1 MPHVVDTTALLDE
14 GLITPDQARVIAER
28 ARQTMVSLAV
38 NTVLTSGVI
47 AAALGFVLWLQDAL
61 AVSVL
66 GSVLAILGAA
76 VLFRGAQ
83 SLRMFGNAAALI
95 GAGMLFFGGAV
106 EGIERFHLSGAYA
119 LVAVGGALGLG
130 LALAFLRAP
139 DRLRFATGAVLLMAV
154 ALHLFAL
161 HWILH
166 ETDATAA
173 AVAFAWFYA
182 AVLTALAGWHVD
194 VRLITAVAIV
204 PLAQMLDAGTGYWHA
219 VYAFWSPESTLTILQ
234 MSLVAAAG
242 LLLAPKLGA
251 RVARH
256 GGILAIMALI
266 VGNLAALVGS
276 LWGDRIG
283 EHVFITGP
291 NREDFADR
299 QSYHDALS
307 IWRDGLIHVPAEVYA
322 IVWFLALAA
331 VLIWAAL
338 SARRGVFNATL
349 TFAGIHGYTQMF
361 ESLGDAPMAFAIGGV
376 AAVPLAWGIWRTDQY
391 LAQRA
396 AA

>member
-1 MPHVVDTTALLDE
+1 MAQVVDTNALLDE
-14 GLITPDQARVIAER
+14 GLITSEQARIIVER
-28 ARQTMVSLAV
+28 ARRTMVNLAV

-66 GSVLAILGAA
+66 GSVLAALGAA
-76 VLFRGAQ
+76 VLVRGTQ

-119 LVAVGGALGLG
+119 LTAVGGALGLG
-130 LALAFLRAP
+130 LALAFLRTP
-139 DRLRFATGAVLLMAV
+139 ERLRFATGAVLLMAV

-166 ETDATAA
+166 ETDASAV
-173 AVAFAWFYA
+173 AVAFALLYA
-182 AVLTALAGWHVD
+182 SVLTALAGWHID
-194 VRLITAVAIV
+194 VRVVTAVAIV
-204 PLAQMLDAGTGYWHA
+204 PFAQMLDAGTGYWHA

-234 MSLVAAAG
+234 MSMVAASG

-283 EHVFITGP
+283 EHAFTGGP
-291 NREDFADR
+291 YRKDFADS
-299 QSYHDALS
+299 QSYYDALS
-307 IWRDGLIHVPAEVYA
+307 TWRDGLIHIPAEVYSV
-322 IVWFLALAA
+322 VWFLALAA
-331 VLIWAAL
+331 VLIWAAFT
-338 SARRGVFNATL
+338 ARRGVFNATL

-361 ESLGDAPMAFAIGGV
+361 EALDSAPMAFAIGGV
-376 AAVPLAWGIWRTDQY
+376 AAVPLAWGIWRTDHY

-396 AA
+396 GA